1 VISGDSAADKTLP
14 PSPQADGLGQVPTRA
29 PFSEAAARVPVARR
43 TVLEPPARWSGFE
56 FRELW
61 QYRELLYILAWRD
74 IKVRYKQATLGAA
87 WAVVQPLVMMG
98 IFTLV
103 FSRIGN
109 VSTQDV
115 PYPVFAFAGLVPW
128 TVFANAL
135 ASSSMSLVNDV
146 SLVSKVYFPRLVI
159 PVSSVVAWIPDFI
172 IGSLVLLVIMAVY
185 GTVPMWTGVL
195 LPLVL
200 MAVVVATLS
209 VAVWLSALNVAYRD
223 VRYVVPFLIQVWLFL
238 TPVAYPTASIPAK
251 LSWLAGLNP
260 MTWVVDLSRWVLL
273 GTSSPWHT
281 SLISVATTVVL
292 FVSGMYHFRRVQQ
305 YFADVI

>member
-1 VISGDSAADKTLP
+1 MPGESTADKTLHSAP
-14 PSPQADGLGQVPTRA
+14 PAERLGRATLRSSTAEGAGLQVTR
-29 PFSEAAARVPVARR
+29 RV
-43 TVLEPPARWSGFE
+43 VLEPPARWTGFE

-74 IKVRYKQATLGAA
+74 VKVRYKQASLGAA
-87 WAVVQPLVMMG
+87 WAVLQPLVMMG

-128 TVFANAL
+128 TMFSNGL
-135 ASSSMSLVNDV
+135 GSASSSLVNNV

-159 PVSSVVAWIPDFI
+159 PVGAVLAWVPDFV
-172 IGSLVLLVIMAVY
+172 IGSLVLFVIMAAY
-185 GTVPMWTGVL
+185 GTVPAVTATL
-195 LPLVL
+195 LPLLLLAAIVSTAS
-200 MAVVVATLS
+200 MAV
-209 VAVWLSALNVAYRD
+209 WFSALNVAYRD
-223 VRYVVPFLIQVWLFL
+223 VRYLVPFLIQVGLFI

-260 MTWVVDLSRWVLL
+260 MTWVVDLSRWMLL

-292 FVSGMYHFRRVQQ
+292 FVSGMYYFRRVQEF
-305 YFADVI
+305 FADVI